1 MCVSLTGNRPPVRSC
16 RQGYVCLC
24 GVVYTYHILPNG
36 CIYQLQVPRKR
47 NSLTS
52 QEKFYC
58 QNETFSSLWT
68 RQEETMHFFLYTI
81 VIMEVKRE
89 PVRGENL
96 FKIFGRMK

>member
-1 MCVSLTGNRPPVRSC
+1 MCVCVELYIHITFCQMDVFTNCRCLGKNSLHN
-16 RQGYVCLC
+16 
-24 GVVYTYHILPNG
+24 
-36 CIYQLQVPRKR
+36 
-47 NSLTS
+47 LTS

-68 RQEETMHFFLYTI
+68 RQEETMRFFLYTI